1 MGAMNNLPSK
11 TDILKWVRQNPE
23 KASKRDIARA
33 FGVKG
38 AARIPL
44 KQLLREMHAEG
55 SLKKSGRKAFRGD
68 GDLPPV
74 AMLRVL
80 GPDDDG
86 DLSAEPAQWD
96 DDRAPP
102 RILIIE
108 KDGDPA
114 LAKGDRMLARL
125 GLSQTEEG
133 TYEARMIKKI
143 SGGVKR
149 ALGVFRAEG
158 SGGRLVP
165 VDRKTDEIQIGAGD
179 TMDAEDGE
187 LIEVESLPGPRM
199 GLKRGRVVERL
210 GNPGAARSVSLI
222 AIHTHDI
229 PNAFPDAV
237 LAEATAARPAT
248 MQGREDLRHLPLVT
262 IDPADA
268 RDHDDA
274 ICAAP
279 DDDPANEGGHIV
291 WVAIADVAHY
301 VTPGSRL
308 DREARLRGN
317 STYFPD
323 RVVPMLPEELSGD
336 LCSLHEGVDR
346 PCMAVRLVL
355 NAGGEKI
362 AHDFHRGLMRSPAS
376 LTYEQA
382 QAAVDGAPDEQTAP
396 LLDDVLRPLFNAYE
410 AAAAARDRRAPL
422 SLDLPERRIEL
433 DQAGVVTAIAYRE
446 RMDAHRLVEE
456 FMITANVAAA
466 ETLIAK
472 KRPLLFRVH
481 EEPNPMKLEALRE
494 QIEDTGLTLAK
505 GQVLQTRHL
514 NALLDGAAGTADA
527 ELINLAVLRAQT
539 QAYYAPENFGH
550 FGLALR
556 SYAHFTSPIRRY
568 ADLIVHRALISA
580 HGWGKDGLPRDAEAD
595 MKETGEHI
603 SMTER
608 RSMEAERDT
617 TDRYLAAYLADRE
630 GAIFEGRISGV
641 ARFGLFVK
649 LDETGADGLVPVS
662 SLGSE
667 YFSYDDARNVLKG
680 DRSGREIAMGAKATV
695 RLREATPLTGGLLFE
710 LLEAEGF
717 GKPQPQRR
725 PSRGGNPKPKL
736 SKARNKAAKIAK
748 KAKRTR

>member
-1 MGAMNNLPSK
+1 
-11 TDILKWVRQNPE
+11 
-23 KASKRDIARA
+23 
-33 FGVKG
+33 
-38 AARIPL
+38 
-44 KQLLREMHAEG
+44 
-55 SLKKSGRKAFRGD
+55 
-68 GDLPPV
+68 
-74 AMLRVL
+74 
-80 GPDDDG
+80 
-86 DLSAEPAQWD
+86 
-96 DDRAPP
+96 
-102 RILIIE
+102 
-108 KDGDPA
+108 
-114 LAKGDRMLARL
+114 MLARL

-237 LAEATAARPAT
+237 LAEAAAARPAT

-481 EEPNPMKLEALRE
+481 EEPNPMKMDALRE
-494 QIEDTGLTLAK
+494 QVEEAGYTLAK
-505 GQVLQTRHL
+505 GQV
-514 NALLDGAAGTADA
+514 
-527 ELINLAVLRAQT
+527 
-539 QAYYAPENFGH
+539 
-550 FGLALR
+550 
-556 SYAHFTSPIRRY
+556 
-568 ADLIVHRALISA
+568 
-580 HGWGKDGLPRDAEAD
+580 
-595 MKETGEHI
+595 
-603 SMTER
+603 
-608 RSMEAERDT
+608 
-617 TDRYLAAYLADRE
+617 
-630 GAIFEGRISGV
+630 
-641 ARFGLFVK
+641 
-649 LDETGADGLVPVS
+649 
-662 SLGSE
+662 
-667 YFSYDDARNVLKG
+667 
-680 DRSGREIAMGAKATV
+680 
-695 RLREATPLTGGLLFE
+695 
-710 LLEAEGF
+710 
-717 GKPQPQRR
+717 
-725 PSRGGNPKPKL
+725 
-736 SKARNKAAKIAK
+736 
-748 KAKRTR
+748 